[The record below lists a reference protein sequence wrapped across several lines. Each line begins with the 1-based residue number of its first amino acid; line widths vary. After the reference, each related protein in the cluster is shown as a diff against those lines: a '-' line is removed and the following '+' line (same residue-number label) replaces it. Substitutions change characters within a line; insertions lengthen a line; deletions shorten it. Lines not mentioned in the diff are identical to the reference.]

1 MTKIK
6 KWTTLLM
13 LLAFVASSGCL
24 TVKLNGFQEIAESHP
39 VGMET
44 ATSTDEGVALIRDL
58 GRYISELERRLESGQ

>member
-1 MTKIK
+1 MQSSLLGTSQQRKWRRSEKMTKIK
-6 KWTTLLM
+6 KWT
-13 LLAFVASSGCL
+13 
-24 TVKLNGFQEIAESHP
+24 NGFQEIAESHP